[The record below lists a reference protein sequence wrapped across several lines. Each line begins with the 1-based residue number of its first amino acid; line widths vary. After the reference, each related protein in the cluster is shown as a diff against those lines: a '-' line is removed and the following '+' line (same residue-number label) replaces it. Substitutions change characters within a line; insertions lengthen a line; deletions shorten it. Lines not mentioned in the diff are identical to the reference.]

1 MKNGLDFAEF
11 RAAADEIKKVVPFRR
26 VAEYY
31 GIEFNRQGF
40 CCCPF
45 HSERTASFKAYPDSG
60 HCFGCG
66 WNGDIFD
73 LVGRLLGLSFPDSVA
88 RINNDLSLGYPIG
101 RRATL
106 RERAELSR
114 RAREISAAR
123 EAEKAQEQ
131 ADLADILA
139 FHALEAL
146 AAQAPKGSPEQIKAL
161 CELEYAAYRAGCAEE
176 RAYYRR
182 RCKAL

>member
-1 MKNGLDFAEF
+1 MKNGLDFEEF
-11 RAAADEIKKVVPFRR
+11 RAAANEIKKAVPFRR
-26 VAEYY
+26 AAEYY
-31 GIEFNRQGF
+31 GIEFDRQDF
-40 CCCPF
+40 CRCPF

-66 WNGDIFD
+66 WDGDIFD
-73 LVGRLLGLSFPDSVA
+73 LVGRLWDLSFQDSVA
-88 RINNDLSLGYPIG
+88 RVNDDLALGYPIS

-123 EAEKAQEQ
+123 EAEKAQEE

-139 FHALEAL
+139 FHALAAL
-146 AAQAPKGSPEQIKAL
+146 EAQAPKGSLEQIKVL
-161 CELEYAAYRAGCAEE
+161 CELDYAAYRAGCAEE

-182 RCKAL
+182 RCKTL